1 MNIKVSSRT
10 SRIAILSVLF
20 LFGCAAPGRGP
31 LVVTDRPAPDVRL
44 GPEIPLLDVPIQKVS
59 AAIDQDG
66 RVHVLAWGS
75 KPPELHHLVIGIE
88 GVLKRE
94 VVTSADSCDHLD
106 IAFDGSGNLHAIVDE
121 DHFVLEDGAWRTL
134 QKHRCVKFIRG
145 GEDLYCFSRVEGKDV
160 GAPGNWD
167 WYFIVGGG
175 YGAAGCCLIP
185 WHSHPDKLVLAR
197 ETPEGW
203 SKLAVLDPETKFEMR
218 YASIVAD
225 KSGTLHVLYKTAE
238 GGSLRAEQCAYAKIE
253 PVTSKEASE
262 SKQSYSTDHEE
273 VPPTFTKVPGQV
285 LVTRR
290 NPSLLSCQDI
300 AVDPE
305 TGTALIAIMEGYG
318 YGERFQSY
326 TRLIEDGKIG
336 WNVLMYDFD
345 GMIDVEP
352 GGEGHFLALGVWSD
366 RAKTTYIY
374 YLEYG
379 DGMWS
384 APVELGN
391 DLDWLGNLV
400 FLSDLDRR
408 AFAIWTQKDGRP
420 VARWIER

>member
-1 MNIKVSSRT
+1 M
-10 SRIAILSVLF
+10 
-20 LFGCAAPGRGP
+20 
-31 LVVTDRPAPDVRL
+31 
-44 GPEIPLLDVPIQKVS
+44 
-59 AAIDQDG
+59 
-66 RVHVLAWGS
+66 
-75 KPPELHHLVIGIE
+75 
-88 GVLKRE
+88 
-94 VVTSADSCDHLD
+94 
-106 IAFDGSGNLHAIVDE
+106 
-121 DHFVLEDGAWRTL
+121 
-134 QKHRCVKFIRG
+134 
-145 GEDLYCFSRVEGKDV
+145 
-160 GAPGNWD
+160 
-167 WYFIVGGG
+167 
-175 YGAAGCCLIP
+175 
-185 WHSHPDKLVLAR
+185 
-197 ETPEGW
+197 
-203 SKLAVLDPETKFEMR
+203 
-218 YASIVAD
+218 
-225 KSGTLHVLYKTAE
+225 
-238 GGSLRAEQCAYAKIE
+238 
-253 PVTSKEASE
+253 TSKEASE

-366 RAKTTYIY
+366 RANTTYIY